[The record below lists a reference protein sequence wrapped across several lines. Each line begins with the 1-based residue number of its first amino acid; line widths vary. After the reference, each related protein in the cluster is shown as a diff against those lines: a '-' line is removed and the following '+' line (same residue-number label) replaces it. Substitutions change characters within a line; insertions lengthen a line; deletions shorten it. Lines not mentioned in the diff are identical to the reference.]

1 MPRDNFLFFRPP
13 PIGPSIL
20 VKSNDMGL
28 RVRFDR
34 WVFIT
39 ETRLKVAY
47 NNYVVERAFIQR
59 GADAAP
65 PFPFSP
71 QLAAGLIAVMLLMA
85 AGASMITRLPA
96 ITALPGVAM
105 PVISNANFPQPKAP
119 ATPPPPVP
127 APPDYAIA
135 VDKAN
140 KLLLVLKDEG
150 DYYTVIRQFD
160 ISLGRIV
167 GTKEREGDMRTP
179 VGFYR
184 ITEVKDGRLLPRI
197 YGPRV
202 FVTNYPNSFDVARGR
217 TGGGIWLHGSGQGRR
232 TADTHG
238 CVVLDDEN
246 VKTLEQWVRV
256 NTPVAIFPDS
266 FRLPVQGGR
275 LDKRFLSMEFFYG
288 DMTAPAAG

>member
-1 MPRDNFLFFRPP
+1 
-13 PIGPSIL
+13 
-20 VKSNDMGL
+20 MGL
-28 RVRFDR
+28 RGRFDR

-39 ETRLKVAY
+39 GTQFKVAY
-47 NNYVVERAFIQR
+47 HNYVVERAFVAR
-59 GADAAP
+59 GGFGAS

-71 QLAAGLIAVMLLMA
+71 QMA
-85 AGASMITRLPA
+85 AGIIALLLLIVGGVTVVTRMPAVASLPS
-96 ITALPGVAM
+96 VAM
-105 PVISNANFPQPKAP
+105 PVISNANFPEPKAP
-119 ATPPPPVP
+119 AVPVPPPM
-127 APPDYAIA
+127 PPDYAIA
-135 VDKAN
+135 VDKSN

-184 ITEVKDGRLLPRI
+184 ITEVKDGKLLPKI

-217 TGGGIWLHGSGQGRR
+217 TGGGIWLHGSGQGKR
-232 TADTHG
+232 TPDTHG
-238 CVVLDDEN
+238 CVVLDDES
-246 VKTLEQWVRV
+246 VKSLEKWVRV

-266 FRLPVQGGR
+266 FQLPVQGGR
-275 LDKRFLSMEFFYG
+275 LEKKFLSMEFFYG
-288 DMTAPAAG
+288 DAAANSAAG

>member
-1 MPRDNFLFFRPP
+1 MD
-13 PIGPSIL
+13 
-20 VKSNDMGL
+20 L
-28 RVRFDR
+28 RGRFDR

-47 NNYVVERAFIQR
+47 HNYVAERAFAPRR
-59 GADAAP
+59 GSIAP

-71 QLAAGLIAVMLLMA
+71 QLAAGAAALMLLTAGGA
-85 AGASMITRLPA
+85 AFIGRTPSV
-96 ITALPGVAM
+96 TAMPSIAM
-105 PVISNANFPQPKAP
+105 PVISNANFPEPKAP
-119 ATPPPPVP
+119 AIPVPLP
-127 APPDYAIA
+127 APPDFAIA

-150 DYYTVIRQFD
+150 DHYTVIRQFD

-184 ITEVKDGRLLPRI
+184 ITEVKDGRLLPKI

-217 TGGGIWLHGSGQGRR
+217 TGGGIWLHGSGQGKR
-232 TADTHG
+232 TPDTHG
-238 CVVLDDEN
+238 CVVLDDDN
-246 VKTLEQWVRV
+246 VKNLEQWVRV

-266 FRLPVQGGR
+266 FHLPVQGGR
-275 LDKRFLSMEFFYG
+275 LDKKFLSMEFFYG
-288 DMTAPAAG
+288 DEAAPSAAG

>member
-1 MPRDNFLFFRPP
+1 M
-13 PIGPSIL
+13 
-20 VKSNDMGL
+20 VL
-28 RVRFDR
+28 RSRFDR
-34 WVFIT
+34 WLFIT
-39 ETRLKVAY
+39 ETRLRVAY
-47 NNYVVERAFIQR
+47 NNYVVERAFVHR
-59 GADAAP
+59 GGVAAP
-65 PFPFSP
+65 PLPFSP
-71 QLAAGLIAVMLLMA
+71 QLAAGFIAFMLVA
-85 AGASMITRLPA
+85 AGGAALIGRLPA
-96 ITALPGVAM
+96 VTLAPSVAM

-119 ATPPPPVP
+119 AIPPPPAP

-150 DYYTVIRQFD
+150 DYFTVIRQFD

-179 VGFYR
+179 VGYYR
-184 ITEVKDGRLLPRI
+184 ITEVKDGRLLPKM

-217 TGGGIWLHGSGQGRR
+217 TGGGIWLHGSGQGKR
-232 TADTHG
+232 TTDTHG
-238 CVVLDDEN
+238 CVVLDDDS
-246 VKTLEQWVRV
+246 VKSLEQWVRV

-275 LDKRFLSMEFFYG
+275 LDKKFLSMEFFYG
-288 DMTAPAAG
+288 DLTSPAAG